1 MSVTEE
7 KAGAYAGKKRV
18 AVYVDPNVHKILKT
32 MSLQRD
38 QPIVHMVEA
47 WLTEKAQ
54 AWRAEQAQMRKERP

>member
-7 KAGAYAGKKRV
+7 KVGAYAGKKRV
-18 AVYVDPNVHKILKT
+18 AVYVDPTIHKTLKA

-47 WLTEKAQ
+47 WLSEKAQ
-54 AWRAEQAQMRKERP
+54 AWRLEQTQMRKERP